1 MSISLFYF
9 QARGVRH
16 RVSWCKPAGQ
26 VKYGCKS
33 CRSVV
38 YFVNMKKFIIIFSII
53 ALLVVAFFAVTYIK
67 NVTLPHKIKEILI
80 ENLHE
85 RTGKIA
91 SIDSVRFFPLKGII
105 VNGLRLYEPDLSKKK
120 IFMEAE
126 EVSFNY
132 IVFPYRGKR
141 LISTINIHNLSFT
154 GAPISADATS
164 DIVYQFDGPE
174 LTAKFSAKLNPENT
188 DSFLAGEFAKI
199 SGELKI
205 KDGRAD
211 IELESGHL
219 TLSSSL
225 SIVDKNAKIENAEI
239 SYKNSSVSLTGDI
252 YEISEPDL
260 NVYGDLDIF
269 LEDIFDDDIDMRG
282 RCKGELFIGG
292 KPSMP
297 RLMELGLKLKSD
309 EIKVNAFSAQN
320 LEVKFVTKNQ
330 RANLSKFTLDLYG
343 GMLVI
348 SSAMDL
354 SRHRIPYEVAGH
366 LRNVQVEK
374 VIMDTKLK
382 DSGIYGNFNS
392 SVKLS
397 GTSGNLKSINGDGWI
412 HIKDAHLGPLPIF
425 IPLVS
430 NLAGLFQKMVPG
442 YEKLKLKEATAT
454 LIIADEKV
462 TTHDCT
468 LWGDEASVLYD
479 GSVDFEGN
487 LDFRIENNF
496 AEGLMG
502 NLISESYLRGTI
514 KKPKYEFSPLPVGNF
529 FKGILGDFLQKMRR

>member
-1 MSISLFYF
+1 MKGKKS
-9 QARGVRH
+9 AR
-16 RVSWCKPAGQ
+16 
-26 VKYGCKS
+26 
-33 CRSVV
+33 
-38 YFVNMKKFIIIFSII
+38 KFIIIFSII
-53 ALLVVAFFAVTYIK
+53 ALLVIAVFAVSYIK
-67 NVTLPHKIKEILI
+67 NVTLPHKIKEILM

-132 IVFPYRGKR
+132 IVFPYKGKR
-141 LISTINIHNLSFT
+141 LISTIKIHNLSFT
-154 GAPISADATS
+154 DAPISLDATS
-164 DIVYQFDGPE
+164 DIVYLFDGSE
-174 LTAKFSAKLNPENT
+174 LTARFSAKLNPKNT
-188 DSFLAGEFAKI
+188 DSFLAGEFEKI

-205 KDGRAD
+205 KDDRAN

-219 TLSSSL
+219 TLSSSF
-225 SIVDKNAKIENAEI
+225 SMADKNAKIENAKI

-260 NVYGDLDIF
+260 NVYGDLEIF
-269 LEDIFDDDIDMRG
+269 LEDIAPLILKKSEANISG
-282 RCKGELFIGG
+282 KCKAELFIGG
-292 KPSMP
+292 KPSLP
-297 RLMELGLKLKSD
+297 RQMELGLKLKSD
-309 EIKVNAFSAQN
+309 EIKVNDFSAQN
-320 LEVKFVTKNQ
+320 LDVKFVTKNE
-330 RANLSKFTLDLYG
+330 RAELSKFTLDLYD

-354 SRHRIPYEVAGH
+354 SRQRIPYEVAGH
-366 LRNVQVEK
+366 LRNVRIEK
-374 VIMDTKLK
+374 LIMGTKLR

-392 SVKLS
+392 SVKLT
-397 GTSGNLKSINGDGWI
+397 GTSGDLRSINGDGWI

-430 NLAGLFQKMVPG
+430 NLAGFFQKMVPG
-442 YEKLKLKEATAT
+442 YEKVKLKEATAT

-496 AEGLMG
+496 AEGLTEG
-502 NLISESYLRGTI
+502 KADAGSSLSSLISGMGSFISEARLRGTI
-514 KKPKYEFSPLPVGNF
+514 KKPKYKFSPLPVGDL
-529 FKGILGDFLQKMRR
+529 FKGILGDFLQKMRQ